1 MGTKTFGCVLIGSEE
16 KNIQLVTTEEKLED
30 SRQWENNYLQPR
42 KKSKKE

>member
-1 MGTKTFGCVLIGSEE
+1 MGTKPFGCVLIGSE